1 MSIDPRST
9 RLFIGLGV
17 VAAILLAKIF
27 SIQVLDDHY
36 KIDAD
41 NNTTVREII
50 YPTRGVIYDRN
61 GNILVGNKVAY
72 DILVNPRDLEKVEF
86 DTVGLAAALDT
97 TVEFIRGKM
106 QEYRKNRRK
115 IGFQSV
121 TMIKQIPAETY
132 NKFAEVQYR
141 FPGFKGQVRGIRDY
155 PINAG
160 GNLLGYVSEVDQ
172 NYMDS
177 HPGEYRSGDYAG
189 KTGIEAA
196 REKDLR
202 GEKGYHIFLRNSKNQ
217 IEQPYKDGE
226 FDKEAVP
233 GHDIVTTIDAQLQQY
248 GQELMRNKV
257 GAIVAIEPG
266 TGEILS
272 LVSSPGIDVS
282 QLADIGKYYQEIL
295 ADPYRPMYNRAVQA
309 SYPPG
314 SVFKLVNGLV
324 GLEEGVL
331 RPEMTYPCSHGYHF
345 GAGHKLGCHGH
356 KSPLNM
362 EESIMMSCNAY
373 YCYVLKNI
381 LDNRKFEGDYGEALD
396 HWHDMVTS
404 FGFGTKLGSDFPN
417 ELSGSI
423 PTSKPYNRA
432 YGKGRWN
439 STTVISLS
447 IGQGEI
453 LATPMHLANLCATVA
468 NRGYYYIP
476 HIIKASEG
484 VEIDPKYYEKQY
496 TKVSLEHF
504 PKVIKGMWRAVNSG
518 AGMGGTAW
526 VAHIDGLDV
535 CGKTGTAQNPRG
547 ADNSVFICFA
557 PMDNPKIAIAAY
569 VENGGFGATY
579 AAPMASLMVEMYLNG
594 EVKRTE
600 WTSPSLV
607 NHSRLRS
614 TPLPI
619 SLSRVQRSWLA
630 TTKRP

>member
-9 RLFIGLGV
+9 RLFVGLGV

-233 GHDIVTTIDAQLQQY
+233 GHDIVTTIDANLQQY
-248 GQELMRNKV
+248 GQELMQNKV
-257 GAIVAIEPG
+257 GALVAIEPS
-266 TGEILS
+266 TGEILA
-272 LVSSPGIDVS
+272 LVSSPGIDVD
-282 QLADIGKYYQEIL
+282 QLADIGKHYDEI
-295 ADPYRPMYNRAVQA
+295 AKNPYRPMYNRAVQA

-314 SVFKLVNGLV
+314 SVFKLVNGLI

-331 RPEMTYPCSHGYHF
+331 RPEMMYPCSHGYHF

-381 LDNRKFEGDYGEALD
+381 LDNKKFDGDYGEAMD

-417 ELSGSI
+417 EFSGSI
-423 PTSKPYNRA
+423 PTAKTYNRA

-496 TKVSLEHF
+496 TKVSPEHF
-504 PKVIKGMWRAVNSG
+504 PKVIKGMWRACNSG

-557 PMDNPKIAIAAY
+557 PMDDPKIAIAAY

-579 AAPMASLMVEMYLNG
+579 AAPMASLMVEKYLKG
-594 EVKRTE
+594 EVKRE
-600 WTSPSLV
+600 DLEKRMKEA
-607 NHSRLRS
+607 NLM
-614 TPLPI
+614 
-619 SLSRVQRSWLA
+619 SRV
-630 TTKRP
+630 KKD